1 MADIQ
6 TSLPTKI
13 TNAAS
18 SLTADVTASSALKV
32 DVSATGANATA
43 ILVTGTGGTFPITGT
58 VTANQG
64 TAAIGSGAWP
74 ITITNTSDTVVKPG
88 DSANSAIR
96 VNIVAGSITGGGVSQ
111 IDESS
116 FVEGATS
123 FNPIGGVLN
132 DTITSDPTEDQAAAA
147 RITAK
152 RALHVNLRD
161 SSGVEFGTTGNPII
175 ISGSGGSLSVT
186 IGSEK
191 AEDSGH
197 VTGATGNFV
206 LAVRNDAETTFTGT
220 DLDYSPIAVDKAGR
234 VKVSEQEAG
243 IVASYGTVSSVA
255 HASTG
260 TMSYTVTAGKTFYLK
275 QVIASASGGPA
286 RVQVDYGG
294 GPTIICVG
302 FFSSAMPTLSFI
314 FAQPIA
320 IAASTIVNVKIL
332 NSVGSALDVYSLISG
347 HEV

>member
-1 MADIQ
+1 MADIL
-6 TSLPTKI
+6 TSLPIKI
-13 TNAAS
+13 TNAVS

-43 ILVTGTGGTFPITGT
+43 ILVTGTGGTFPVTGT

-64 TAAIGSGAWP
+64 TAAAGSSAWP
-74 ITITNTSDTVVKPG
+74 IAITNTSDTVVKPG
-88 DSANSAIR
+88 DSVNSAIR
-96 VNIVAGSITGGGVSQ
+96 VNIVAGGSGGASQ
-111 IDESS
+111 VDESS
-116 FVEGATS
+116 FVEGTTS
-123 FNPIGGVLN
+123 FTPIGGVLN
-132 DTITSDPTEDQAAAA
+132 DIITSDPTEDQAAAA

-197 VTGATGNFV
+197 VTGATGNFI
-206 LAVRNDAETTFTGT
+206 LAVRNDAEIAFTGT

-243 IVASYGTVSSVA
+243 IVAYYATVSSVA
-255 HASTG
+255 HTSTG
-260 TMSYTVTAGKTFYLK
+260 TISYTVTAGKTFYLK
-275 QVIASASGGPA
+275 QIISSASGGPCKITLDDSTA
-286 RVQVDYGG
+286 ATYA
-294 GPTIICVG
+294 VG
-302 FFSSAMPTLSFI
+302 FFSSANPVFNAS
-314 FAQPIA
+314 FAQPIKF
-320 IAASTIVNVKIL
+320 AAGVTVNVKIM
-332 NSVGSALDVYSLISG
+332 NNGGAAQDVYASIFG